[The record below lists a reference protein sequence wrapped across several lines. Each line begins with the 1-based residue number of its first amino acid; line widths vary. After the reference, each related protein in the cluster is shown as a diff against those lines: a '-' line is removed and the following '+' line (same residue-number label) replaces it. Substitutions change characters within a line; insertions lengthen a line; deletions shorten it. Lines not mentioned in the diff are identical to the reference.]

1 MKQTPKKEMQK
12 TQSGAD
18 VVIAALQANGINSMF
33 ALPGGQLD
41 HLFDAVQRTNGEFT
55 LTRTRHEQSAAY
67 MAFGAARSTG
77 QPAVFSVVPGP
88 GIMNA
93 MGALATAWAVNA
105 PVMSLCGQ
113 IPSGGIGLGRRYLHE
128 IPDQLG
134 TLGTLVKHAERIP
147 NSKAAPQMVN
157 EALVNMQ
164 SGRPGPVHL
173 EMPPDIMEERVAE
186 VTCSAAKLCKRVCA
200 DGDSIQNAIDILL
213 RSERPLIHVGGG
225 ATDAAAEINEL
236 ARVMEAPVSAFRSG
250 RGIMDDD
257 DYHAQVFPAGR
268 RLWKEADVVFAIGTR
283 LHEPQLY
290 WGIDDSLKII
300 RLDIDP
306 KEFDRYQSPK
316 VVLCGDARTTL
327 QALLI
332 GLRSA
337 LRAARVSREE
347 ELTRLKTVL
356 RAEITEKLGPQMAYL
371 QAIRDVLPR
380 DGIFCDEIT
389 QVGFTSWF
397 GFPIHRLRGHINC
410 GFQGTLGYGFATAL
424 GVKTANPNTPV
435 VSISGDGGFLFTAT
449 ELATAVEYGINLVT
463 VIFNDN
469 RHSNVYRQQKEWFDG
484 RFIGSDLHNPNFV
497 DFARSFG
504 ANAEYVKT
512 PNELRGALERG
523 FSASGPTI
531 IEAKQMRD
539 LPTPW
544 QYIIEPPV
552 RGPCAVEDQGG
563 AK

>member
-1 MKQTPKKEMQK
+1 MDHIGERENLN

-18 VVIAALQANGINSMF
+18 VVIAALRANGINSMF

-41 HLFDAVQRTNGEFT
+41 HLFDAVQRTNGEFK

-67 MAFGAARSTG
+67 MAFGSARSTG

-113 IPSGGIGLGRRYLHE
+113 IPSGGIGLGRGYLHE
-128 IPDQLG
+128 IPDQLA
-134 TLGTLVKHAERIP
+134 TLRTLVKYAERIK
-147 NSKAAPQMVN
+147 NSEKAPQMVN
-157 EALVNMQ
+157 DALIAMQ

-173 EMPPDIMEERVAE
+173 EMAPDVMEERHAYIS
-186 VTCSAAKLCKRVCA
+186 CSSAKMGIPVCA
-200 DGDSIQNAIDILL
+200 DVGSIQNAIDILKC
-213 RSERPLIHVGGG
+213 SERPLIYVGGG
-225 ATDAAAEINEL
+225 ATNASSEVNEL
-236 ARVMEAPVSAFRSG
+236 AQLIEAPVSSFRSG
-250 RGIMDDD
+250 RGIVDDD

-268 RLWKEADVVFAIGTR
+268 RLWKDADVVFAIGTR

-290 WGIDDSLKII
+290 WGIDNSLKII

-306 KEFDRYQSPK
+306 NEFGRYEPPT
-316 VVLCGDARTTL
+316 VELCGDARATL
-327 QALLI
+327 QSLLP

-337 LRAARVSREE
+337 LRNPRKSREE
-347 ELTRLKTVL
+347 ELTNLKIDL
-356 RAEITEKLGPQMAYL
+356 RKEIAANLSPQMQYL

-389 QVGFTSWF
+389 QVGFVSWF

-410 GFQGTLGYGFATAL
+410 GLQGTLGYGFATAL
-424 GVKTANPNTPV
+424 GVKAANPETPV

-463 VIFNDN
+463 IVFNDN
-469 RHSNVYRQQKEWFDG
+469 RYGNVYRQQKEWFG
-484 RFIGSDLHNPNFV
+484 ERFIASDLHNPDFV
-497 DFARSFG
+497 AFARSFG
-504 ANAEYVKT
+504 ANAEYVET
-512 PNELRGALERG
+512 PNQLRSALERG
-523 FSASGPTI
+523 FASSGPTI
-531 IEAKQMRD
+531 IEARQKRD

-552 RGPCAVEDQGG
+552 RGPIALNSSG
-563 AK
+563 AKK